1 MISNGI
7 ATPTRL
13 RGVYIRRTIEK
24 YLQQETDK
32 QNKQTRT
39 KDKQNKQTEAKG
51 RLRDNPCSFPK
62 PNCDAI
68 PYR

>member
-13 RGVYIRRTIEK
+13 RGVYNRRTIEK

-39 KDKQNKQTEAKG
+39 KDKQNKQTEAQTLGQRALK
-51 RLRDNPCSFPK
+51 RQSLLISQTEL
-62 PNCDAI
+62 
-68 PYR
+68 